1 MLGEVTAEEN
11 GYEGY
16 CEKHQSGLALRV
28 KQDCVLASFF
38 REMAKPTLFDHSSQ
52 EFDHHLTK
60 TLSHIKTYKRNCE
73 QHKYAELE

>member
-1 MLGEVTAEEN
+1 MLGEVTAEEY

-16 CEKHQSGLALRV
+16 CEKHQHGLLSRV
-28 KQDCVLASFF
+28 KEDCVLASFF

-52 EFDHHLTK
+52 EFDYHLNR

-73 QHKYAELE
+73 QHKYAEL